1 MDLNEWMAMIGKMK
15 PADAHLY
22 YPGGDSNL
30 FWQTVRESPAYAR
43 DMNEIRAEGERL
55 LQNRIPELSY
65 SLFSIFRK
73 TGSRMEYENEYFE
86 RRRRLNTFALL
97 SLLDPENVQME
108 EELQNII
115 WAICDEYTWCLPA
128 HLGEQDQDRAI
139 DLFAAETG
147 FTLSELSCLLQ
158 GRLPSL
164 LQLRIKTEVKKRLFE
179 PFLHHGPYHWETA
192 TTNWSAVCA
201 GSIGAAALLL
211 LEDNSS
217 LGAILQRV
225 EASFSCYL
233 SGFGEDGACVEGL
246 GYWNYGF
253 GYYVYFAELLFQRT
267 QGLIDWFTDEKLRNI
282 AMFQQKCYLG
292 GSAVANFSD
301 ALPHVKVQLGL
312 SHYLARRYREV
323 EKPPFSLRADYR
335 DDHCSRWAHAFRNLL
350 WRDHTNFAETKEDW
364 GAASYYLPDAKW
376 MVSRHLSPE
385 GVYGFCAKGGHN
397 GEPHN
402 HNDIGQFML
411 SFDGEAFVTDLG
423 SGEYNADYF
432 GAGRYLYDC
441 NGSQGHSVP
450 IVDGNFQAEGE
461 QHAAVVLEAVPGE
474 SFDVLRLDLTAA
486 YECPG
491 LKTLTRS
498 LIWNKVDLPILEL
511 RDEYQFS
518 FLPQKLVERI
528 VTKIEPF
535 AVRPGELILTGKGKR
550 SLKIHFDAEKLEPMW
565 EIRSFR
571 NHFGVEESWYSLD
584 FVVRQHECV
593 LQIALKFE
601 FV

>member
-1 MDLNEWMAMIGKMK
+1 MDLKEWIAMIGKMK
-15 PADAHLY
+15 PVDAHLY

-30 FWQTVRESPAYAR
+30 FWQTVRESPAYEN
-43 DMNEIRAEGERL
+43 DVNEIRAEGERL

-86 RRRRLNTFALL
+86 RRSRLNTFALL
-97 SLLDPENVQME
+97 SLLDPENVQIE
-108 EELQNII
+108 EEFLNII

-128 HLGEQDQDRAI
+128 HLGEQDHDRAI

-158 GRLPSL
+158 GRLPLL
-164 LQLRIKTEVKKRLFE
+164 LQLRIETEVKRRLFE
-179 PFLHHGPYHWETA
+179 PFLHYGPYHWETA

-211 LEDNSS
+211 LENTSS
-217 LGAILQRV
+217 LGAILERI

-233 SGFGEDGACVEGL
+233 SGFGEDGACLEGL

-253 GYYVYFAELLFQRT
+253 GYYVYFADLLFQRT
-267 QGLIDWFTDEKLRNI
+267 QGLIDWFTDEKIRNI

-292 GSAVANFSD
+292 GSAIANFSD
-301 ALPHVKVQLGL
+301 ALPRVKLQLGL
-312 SHYLARRYREV
+312 SHYLARRYSEV

-350 WRDHTNFAETKEDW
+350 WRDHINFTETKEDW
-364 GAASYYLPDAKW
+364 GSASYYLPDAKW
-376 MVSRHLSPE
+376 LVSRHLSPE
-385 GVYGFCAKGGHN
+385 GLFGFCAKGGHN

-402 HNDIGQFML
+402 HNDLGQFML
-411 SFDGEAFVTDLG
+411 AFNGEAFVTDLG
-423 SGEYNADYF
+423 CGEYNADYF
-432 GAGRYLYDC
+432 GSGRYRYDC

-461 QHAAVVLEAVPGE
+461 HHAAVVLEAVSGE
-474 SFDVLRLDLTAA
+474 LLDVLRLDLTAA
-486 YECPG
+486 YDCPG
-491 LKTLTRS
+491 LTTLTRS

-511 RDEYQFS
+511 RDEYHFS
-518 FLPQKLVERI
+518 YSPQRLVERI
-528 VTKIEPF
+528 VTKLEPF
-535 AVRPGELILTGKGKR
+535 TVVPGELVLAGKGTR
-550 SLKIHFDAEKLEPMW
+550 RLKIHFDAEMLEPVW
-565 EIRSFR
+565 EPRSFR

-584 FVVRQHECV
+584 FVVRQPRYVIHID
-593 LQIALKFE
+593 LIFE
-601 FV
+601 FI